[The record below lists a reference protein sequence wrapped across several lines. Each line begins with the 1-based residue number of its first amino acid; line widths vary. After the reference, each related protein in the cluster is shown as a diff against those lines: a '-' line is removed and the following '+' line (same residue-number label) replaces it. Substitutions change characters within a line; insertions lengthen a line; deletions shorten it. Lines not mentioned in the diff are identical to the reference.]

1 MANNNAALQHAQK
14 MAALKEE
21 KKAAAK
27 DVKPVT
33 VAEVGA
39 NAARLEAESE
49 TKRTGKPVS
58 KFEQRQM
65 EQQAIIAMSRS
76 IAD

>member
-1 MANNNAALQHAQK
+1 MSNDKALLHAKEQK
-14 MAALKEE
+14 AVLDN
-21 KKAAAK
+21 KKK

-39 NAARLEAESE
+39 NAAKLEAESE
-49 TKRTGKPVS
+49 EKRTGKPVS

-65 EQQAIIAMSRS
+65 EQRAIAAMYGQYPNEDR
-76 IAD
+76 